1 MKHETPFLAL
11 GHLRAP
17 EDVGHFY
24 KYKYIDDSDD
34 EHLDH
39 SRCIFTNNELY
50 FSKVSAFNDPFDC
63 KFQVEFS
70 GAKHDK
76 SKFLEDLSKKNAP
89 HLNRQQRRSKA
100 REETKVL
107 DDPDL
112 ASAVR
117 GSLIQ
122 EIEKWGIYCLSEI
135 PDNILMWSHYAN
147 AHRGFCLEFASRESD
162 ALFGVELWLGGQKQ
176 KREIVAPFPVEYS
189 TKYPVANLLNGQ
201 IAKDTFLRK
210 AKQWEYEKEW
220 RMMVP
225 NGPGAR
231 QFPPQCLTGVIFG
244 CRMTEKHKEMIRE
257 WCRNRE
263 PAITY
268 YEARESEDSYSLNIV
283 EISRRPSELGK

>member
-1 MKHETPFLAL
+1 M
-11 GHLRAP
+11 
-17 EDVGHFY
+17 HFSSVN
-24 KYKYIDDSDD
+24 D
-34 EHLDH
+34 
-39 SRCIFTNNELY
+39 
-50 FSKVSAFNDPFDC
+50 FNDPFDC
-63 KFQVEFS
+63 QFQVKFRGS
-70 GAKHDK
+70 DSDK
-76 SKFLEDLSKKNAP
+76 VKFLNDSLREQTP
-89 HLNRQQRRSKA
+89 HLTRRERRSRA
-100 REETKVL
+100 RKGSKSL
-107 DDPDL
+107 NDPDR
-112 ASAVR
+112 AMRMRAYIRQDV
-117 GSLIQ
+117 
-122 EIEKWGIYCLSEI
+122 ETWGLCCLSEVK
-135 PDNILMWSHYAN
+135 DNILMWSHYAD
-147 AHRGFCLEFASRESD
+147 AHQGFCLEFASEVSD
-162 ALFGVELWLGGQKQ
+162 AEFGVDLWLGEPIQV
-176 KREIVAPFPVEYS
+176 REIVAPFPVEYS
-189 TKYPVANLLNGQ
+189 TKYPVADLVNGQ